1 MTAVEYRQQIK
12 DSLNQLSDEE
22 LRLVANFIS
31 SLVQKESQQENSL
44 LRQTQTW
51 QGEDF
56 EECLQAVYQTRSRI
70 QT

>member
-31 SLVQKESQQENSL
+31 SLVQKESPQENSL

-51 QGEDF
+51 EGEDF